1 MSNDKNN
8 KTSVEINKRLV
19 YINSASSVF
28 TRLLNVFVLAWMFQ
42 YLLKRISPEEFA
54 IYPVVAAIMIFAPLF
69 STVFVGGVIRHATD
83 AYAKGDEEHFQRVL
97 SSILPLLGGAS
108 MILLVLG
115 MAFSWY
121 IDYFLTVPDYQI
133 WEARLMMA
141 LMLITFLFET
151 ALLPYSLGFHVKQRY
166 VLLNAITI
174 GTDLLRILILLV
186 LLIGVGPKVL
196 WVVVSVTISKFIFV
210 IIVTAVSKKMV
221 PQLRFDS
228 SLFDRKTASS
238 VMSFGLWSTISHL
251 SHMIFLSAGAIVLNK
266 FGTPLDVTNY
276 HVANT
281 FHRQVF
287 NMTLMASTPV
297 MPALTAMN
305 AAGDDGRI
313 ANAYLRG
320 GRFALWAML
329 MVACPMMALAP
340 EFIKLYIGDTF
351 IDTAFVLILI
361 MATYPFTASGNML
374 SKISMAKANVKPF
387 ALAAISVSLLNLAIM
402 IYVTMELKYGAVGAA
417 ATIFITTSISQI
429 LVFWPMG
436 MRLAKVSFGRF
447 FFENLVPGI
456 LPGIAGLAVWLPMK
470 FLHAP
475 ETWLELMVFGAA
487 GMCAYGIVLLLVLK
501 KYEGELVRMVVDPVQ
516 RLWFRFRP
524 AR

>member
-1 MSNDKNN
+1 MSSKNNN

-83 AYAKGDEEHFQRVL
+83 AYAKGDETQFQRVL
-97 SSILPLLGGAS
+97 SSILPLLAGAS
-108 MILLVLG
+108 LILFVLG

-121 IDYFLTVPDYQI
+121 IDYFLTIPKQQL

-141 LMLITFLFET
+141 LMLATFLFET
-151 ALLPYSLGFHVKQRY
+151 GLLPYSLGFHVKQRY
-166 VLLNAITI
+166 VLLNAITV
-174 GTDLLRILILLV
+174 GTDLLRILILLI
-186 LLIGVGPKVL
+186 LLIGVGPRVL
-196 WVVVSVTISKFIFV
+196 WVVVSMTISKFLFV
-210 IIVTAVSKKMV
+210 IIVTVVSKRMV
-221 PQLRFDS
+221 PQLRFNRN
-228 SLFDRKTASS
+228 LFDKKTARS

-251 SHMIFLSAGAIVLNK
+251 SNMIFLSAGTIVLNK
-266 FGTPLDVTNY
+266 FGTALDVTNY

-281 FHRQVF
+281 FHRQVS
-287 NMTLMASTPV
+287 NMTIMASMPV

-305 AAGDDGRI
+305 AAGDDARL

-329 MVACPMMALAP
+329 MIACPMIALSP

-387 ALAAISVSLLNLAIM
+387 ALAAIATSLLNLAII
-402 IYVTMELKYGAVGAA
+402 IYVTMQLNYGAVGVAT
-417 ATIFITTSISQI
+417 TIFITTAISQM

-436 MRLAKVSFGRF
+436 MRYAKVGFARF
-447 FFENLVPGI
+447 FSENLIPGI
-456 LPGIAGLAVWLPMK
+456 LPGIAGLAVWLSLK
-470 FLHAP
+470 FYHSP
-475 ETWLELMVFGAA
+475 ETWIELIIFGAI
-487 GMCAYGIVLLLVLK
+487 GMMAYGVVLFLVLR
-501 KYEGELVRMVVDPVQ
+501 KYEGELVRMIFEPIQKLLLKV
-516 RLWFRFRP
+516 